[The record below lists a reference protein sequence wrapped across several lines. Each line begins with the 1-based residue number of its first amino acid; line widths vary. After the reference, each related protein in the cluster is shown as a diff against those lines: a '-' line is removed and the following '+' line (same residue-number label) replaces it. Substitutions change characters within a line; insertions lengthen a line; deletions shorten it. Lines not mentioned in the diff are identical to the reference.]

1 MKTTMHLNHI
11 EKSAF
16 RQREYVAYINGPV
29 YIRRYYGGWESYE
42 CGKPYFN
49 GRNLAEVD
57 KRVAQLISKME
68 TKKVLDQYRE
78 QMKDYNPSAEQMHE
92 MRSAFGSGSTVVN
105 VFTGKKIKL

>member
-1 MKTTMHLNHI
+1 MQLNHI

-57 KRVAQLISKME
+57 KRVAALISKME

-78 QMKDYNPSAEQMHE
+78 QMKDYSPSVEQLYE
-92 MRSAFGSGSTVVN
+92 MRAAFGSGSTVVN
-105 VFTGKKIKL
+105 VFTGNKINL